1 MAEKAPEMAQDK
13 AQEKTPEKEQAA
25 QPQKRPEQQKN
36 PENAKKFEGYLA
48 EVVEVNPN
56 RTGIYGEIKQA
67 MCKVLEGR
75 DSGRVI
81 RRNVSGRIKVGDKI
95 RLPDTTRED
104 KPIRAR

>member
-1 MAEKAPEMAQDK
+1 MAESSVNEQQNA
-13 AQEKTPEKEQAA
+13 KEQPAKVQA
-25 QPQKRPEQQKN
+25 PAPKTQSGSPE
-36 PENAKKFEGYLA
+36 ESKKFEGYLA

-67 MCKVLEGR
+67 MCRVLEGR
-75 DSGRVI
+75 DTGRVI

>member
-1 MAEKAPEMAQDK
+1 MADK
-13 AQEKTPEKEQAA
+13 EVKEQAA
-25 QPQKRPEQQKN
+25 QQKREPERQQK
-36 PENAKKFEGYLA
+36 PQPAPQQKEEKKFEGYLA

-67 MCKVLEGR
+67 MCRVLEGR

-81 RRNVSGRIKVGDKI
+81 RRNVAGRIKVGDKI

>member
-1 MAEKAPEMAQDK
+1 MAESSVNEQQAA
-13 AQEKTPEKEQAA
+13 KEQTAKVQAA
-25 QPQKRPEQQKN
+25 APKGQSGSPE
-36 PENAKKFEGYLA
+36 EGKKFEGYLA

-67 MCKVLEGR
+67 MCRVLEGR
-75 DSGRVI
+75 DTGRVI

>member
-1 MAEKAPEMAQDK
+1 MAESPVNEQQTA
-13 AQEKTPEKEQAA
+13 KEQTTAKV
-25 QPQKRPEQQKN
+25 QTQDSKTQSGSVE
-36 PENAKKFEGYLA
+36 EGKKFEGYLA

-67 MCKVLEGR
+67 MCRVLEGR
-75 DSGRVI
+75 DTGRVI

>member
-1 MAEKAPEMAQDK
+1 MTDGATNDKQDPK
-13 AQEKTPEKEQAA
+13 N
-25 QPQKRPEQQKN
+25 QPQKTQEQVSKVQKDVK
-36 PENAKKFEGYLA
+36 EEVKRFEGYLA

-67 MCKVLEGR
+67 MCRVLEGR
-75 DSGRVI
+75 DTGRVI